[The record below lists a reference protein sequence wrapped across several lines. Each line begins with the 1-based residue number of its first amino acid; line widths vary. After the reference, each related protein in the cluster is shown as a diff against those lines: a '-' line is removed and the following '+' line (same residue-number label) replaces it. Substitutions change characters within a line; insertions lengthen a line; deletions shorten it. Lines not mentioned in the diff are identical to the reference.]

1 MNSDS
6 EQVSEQFAVPSHD
19 PFASEEAQP
28 GSFWPVMLR
37 ALVLMMMADDVLD
50 PREQKVLTEIYGRS
64 GLVLDERRLNLEIRA
79 VEENKQD
86 PVAYLNERSD
96 SLSNDEKTQLIEAA
110 FKVAYADEDF
120 QEEERELLDRMAES
134 LSISKET
141 LGKITS
147 ELEAAREKNGS

>member
-6 EQVSEQFAVPSHD
+6 NEVSEQYAVPSHD
-19 PFASEEAQP
+19 PFASEEVQP

-50 PREQKVLTEIYGRS
+50 PREQKVLTEIYGQS
-64 GLVLDERRLNLEIRA
+64 GLHLDDRRLKLEIRA

-96 SLSNDEKTQLIEAA
+96 SLSIDEKSQLIEAA
-110 FKVAYADEDF
+110 FKVAYADDDF
-120 QEEERELLDRMAES
+120 QDEEKDLLVRMAES
-134 LSISKET
+134 LSISKEK
-141 LGKITS
+141 LAKIMAQ
-147 ELEAAREKNGS
+147 LEDARKK